1 MVELIIETVI
11 CLIFGLIVTILGLNK
26 VLTGQHLTLA
36 LIIWAL
42 LAPSPSK
49 WVIKIGKAVFLKKNG
64 EDNHQGVQPQQEVET
79 PSEQIL
85 PYQ

>member
-1 MVELIIETVI
+1 MAELIIETAI
-11 CLIFGLIVTILGLNK
+11 CLIFGLVVTILGLER

-64 EDNHQGVQPQQEVET
+64 GDNHQEVQPQQEVET
-79 PSEQIL
+79 PSE
-85 PYQ
+85 